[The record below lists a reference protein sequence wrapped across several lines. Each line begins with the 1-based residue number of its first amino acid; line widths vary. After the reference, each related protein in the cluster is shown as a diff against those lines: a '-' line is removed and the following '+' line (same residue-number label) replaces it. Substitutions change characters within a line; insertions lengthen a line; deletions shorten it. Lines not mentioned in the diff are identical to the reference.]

1 VESLCAAKTLGSVRT
16 QPLRVN
22 HLRCRTFDRPAVK
35 HVADLVAKQ
44 WCALS
49 VDLSK
54 GIRRR
59 ILAAGAVIGGLL
71 VVTSCTSA
79 GGAPT
84 APAPTAEPTAAL
96 ATLAPTMAPRSI
108 PTPGPA
114 TPTAV
119 QGGLTPPPPS
129 QTRVWTPTA
138 VVIVAPTPSPTP
150 APKTAEPAAVS
161 IPRLG
166 TAAEIVPLGLEADG
180 ATIEAPVDP
189 DTVGWYRFSAQ
200 LGAPGNAV
208 LMGHVDWGGRLRAFG
223 LLRQL
228 QPGDRVVVADT
239 LGREFTYLVRDK
251 QIVDAQSPAGGILA
265 QSGPGEELTLITC
278 GGEFDRKSHQYL
290 SRVIVR
296 AVRDDDASKLDGDV

>member
-1 VESLCAAKTLGSVRT
+1 
-16 QPLRVN
+16 
-22 HLRCRTFDRPAVK
+22 
-35 HVADLVAKQ
+35 
-44 WCALS
+44 
-49 VDLSK
+49 
-54 GIRRR
+54 R

-84 APAPTAEPTAAL
+84 APVPTAEPTAAR
-96 ATLAPTMAPRSI
+96 ATLAPTIAPRSI

-129 QTRVWTPTA
+129 PTRVWTPTA

-166 TAAEIVPLGLEADG
+166 TTADIVPLGLEADG

-208 LMGHVDWGGRLRAFG
+208 LMGHV
-223 LLRQL
+223 
-228 QPGDRVVVADT
+228 
-239 LGREFTYLVRDK
+239 
-251 QIVDAQSPAGGILA
+251 
-265 QSGPGEELTLITC
+265 
-278 GGEFDRKSHQYL
+278 
-290 SRVIVR
+290 
-296 AVRDDDASKLDGDV
+296 